1 MIYNDHRAKH
11 TSCVR
16 LAELQCSDG
25 QGYHFRRHRCSYFVP
40 AKLQS
45 IHSHLQDLET
55 QPPSLPL
62 LASPSTYMTCA
73 RITPSLITA
82 SPPNP
87 LTTHLSSMLTAHRS
101 QITPNPYTPSYPALH
116 YPARQHDKST
126 RSAPCGLRRHVEEYR
141 RLDGAGQRASAR
153 KESQRSTHIS
163 NRSTAN
169 AECHSV
175 NSIPTWLRFRF
186 GGYQIESFIS

>member
-11 TSCVR
+11 TSSVC

-25 QGYHFRRHRCSYFVP
+25 QGCHFRRHRCSYFVP

-101 QITPNPYTPSYPALH
+101 QITPNPYTPSYPPRCTTLLVNTTK
-116 YPARQHDKST
+116 ARVQRRVACAAMSKNTVDLTVRGKG
-126 RSAPCGLRRHVEEYR
+126 RRREKNLDAPHTYLTDRRRMQSRV
-141 RLDGAGQRASAR
+141 
-153 KESQRSTHIS
+153 
-163 NRSTAN
+163 
-169 AECHSV
+169 
-175 NSIPTWLRFRF
+175 P
-186 GGYQIESFIS
+186 

>member
-1 MIYNDHRAKH
+1 MIMIYNDHRAKH

-87 LTTHLSSMLTAHRS
+87 DPLTSHRCSPLTAHKS
-101 QITPNPYTPSYPALH
+101 PPTHTPRHTPRCTTLLVNTTKARVRRRVACAAMSKNTVDLTVRGKGRRREKNLNAPHTYLTDRRRMQSAIASILFLH
-116 YPARQHDKST
+116 GSDSD
-126 RSAPCGLRRHVEEYR
+126 S
-141 RLDGAGQRASAR
+141 GAIR
-153 KESQRSTHIS
+153 
-163 NRSTAN
+163 
-169 AECHSV
+169 
-175 NSIPTWLRFRF
+175 
-186 GGYQIESFIS
+186 